1 MQARL
6 RDAERRIQQLEHA
19 LLEQGPTPR
28 GTLAAFAD
36 QLRAFIANVL
46 TRLNAVRYNLLWP
59 ESFVLTD
66 PSRCILSPCRF
77 DEDDDERRLTI
88 AVALVA
94 WICAVRILHQHLMAR
109 MG

>member
-1 MQARL
+1 MQAAL
-6 RDAERRIQQLEHA
+6 DSAERRIQLLEHA
-19 LLEQGPTPR
+19 SQPR

-46 TRLNAVRYNLLWP
+46 TRLNAVRYTLLWP

-77 DEDDDERRLTI
+77 DEDDDKRRLTI